1 MKVNRI
7 MEFLVWT
14 YFSQFDFVGS
24 SIYIMEVAKVNKLSL
39 ELNKMGIKHI
49 ILTLDDVST
58 KTFGD
63 STTLKRLKDSPELEA
78 GVHEILQKSKQT
90 KDDLEQVCT
99 TSNVRRDEFSSWEGE
114 CPDKKPVHTTPSV
127 LWIWIE
133 G

>member
-1 MKVNRI
+1 

-49 ILTLDDVST
+49 IFTLDDVST

-63 STTLKRLKDSPELEA
+63 STTSLGFCNTL
-78 GVHEILQKSKQT
+78 EILG
-90 KDDLEQVCT
+90 DGFLEMDGHWWSC
-99 TSNVRRDEFSSWEGE
+99 
-114 CPDKKPVHTTPSV
+114 
-127 LWIWIE
+127 L
-133 G
+133 

>member
-1 MKVNRI
+1 

-24 SIYIMEVAKVNKLSL
+24 SIKMEVAKVNKLSL

-49 ILTLDDVST
+49 IFTLDNVST

-63 STTLKRLKDSPELEA
+63 STTLKRLKDSPELKA
-78 GVHEILQKSKQT
+78 GVHDILQKSKQT

-99 TSNVRRDEFSSWEGE
+99 TSNVRLLETNSLHGKGSAQIRSQ
-114 CPDKKPVHTTPSV
+114 CTQ
-127 LWIWIE
+127 
-133 G
+133 